1 MDNSAKTSVL
11 AKCPNIPQAR
21 NWKLALQ
28 HCHLLLELVLAEE
41 KPDWSSGKTPHF
53 WIRVASCCSVLLDL
67 APLHHRH
74 HAHGLLVLV
83 GGRVRY
89 HHTGCLVAENPRQV
103 PHRPHLMR
111 KTSSAPLKQIIMAW
125 LSTARVPH
133 HRLVKYCCWR

>member
-11 AKCPNIPQAR
+11 AECLNIPQAR

-67 APLHHRH
+67 APIHHRH

-89 HHTGCLVAENPRQV
+89 HHTGCLVAENPHQV

-111 KTSSAPLKQIIMAW
+111 KTSSAPPLYYVLPNYW
-125 LSTARVPH
+125 
-133 HRLVKYCCWR
+133 Y